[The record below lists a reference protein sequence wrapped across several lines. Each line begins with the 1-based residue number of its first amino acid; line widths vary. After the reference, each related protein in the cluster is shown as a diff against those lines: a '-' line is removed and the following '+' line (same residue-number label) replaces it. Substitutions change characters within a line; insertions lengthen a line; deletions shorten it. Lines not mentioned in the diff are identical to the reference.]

1 MSALPRMSVNVPL
14 LTQPWRASVSF
25 TAPGPGGAQLLCTAR
40 RQVGFTQAHG
50 GWSWGVFLGSACSGV
65 CGIGYE

>member
-40 RQVGFTQAHG
+40 REVGFTQAHG
-50 GWSWGVFLGSACSGV
+50 GGSWERVRGVSLEERV
-65 CGIGYE
+65 WYWL